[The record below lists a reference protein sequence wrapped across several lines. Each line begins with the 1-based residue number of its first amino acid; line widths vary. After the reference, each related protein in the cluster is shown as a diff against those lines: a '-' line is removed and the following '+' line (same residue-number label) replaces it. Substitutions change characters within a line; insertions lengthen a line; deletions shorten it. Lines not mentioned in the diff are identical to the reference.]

1 VNAQF
6 EQYEREVERG
16 LADLATRLDQPA
28 PNAEQIA
35 ALKRVVVAEARR
47 LGRRQRR
54 ITRLRPW
61 LGAAA
66 AVLLTVGLSLPFGS
80 TPREVVVATDH
91 LDVVFSDWL
100 DALDESGQQFTSL
113 LGDDWLL
120 ETRGSGADEDGSL
133 GDPLGSLEES
143 LESFERIIGA

>member
-1 VNAQF
+1 MNAQF

-35 ALKRVVVAEARR
+35 AVKNTVAAEARR

-54 ITRLRPW
+54 ITRLPPW

-66 AVLLTVGLSLPFGS
+66 VLLAVGLSLPFGS
-80 TPREVVVATDH
+80 TPREAAVAIDH
-91 LDVVFSDWL
+91 SDVVFSDWL

-120 ETRGSGADEDGSL
+120 ETRGSDADEDGSL
-133 GDPLGSLEES
+133 GDPLGTLEES